1 MSLFPRFA
9 QEFTPLFR
17 LLDDYDRASRD
28 TFPQANRHLRS
39 FTPKFDVKELKDAY
53 ELHGEL
59 PGIDQK
65 DISLEWSDSNT
76 LTISGHVES
85 HYESGE
91 PPRGTIED
99 VEKSDNPD
107 YKKPTVEEEGE
118 ASNTT
123 SQALT
128 KTDDTSK
135 ELSKPAEK
143 FWVMER
149 SVGEFHRSFSFP
161 ARVDQDNVKASLKNG
176 VLTIAVPK
184 AQKPQARRININVD

>member
-1 MSLFPRFA
+1 MSLFPRFT

-17 LLDDYDRASRD
+17 LLDDFDRAQRD
-28 TFPQANRHLRS
+28 GLSQSARHLRS
-39 FTPKFDVKELKDAY
+39 FTPKFDVKEVKDAY

-65 DISLEWSDSNT
+65 DINLEWSDSNT
-76 LTISGHVES
+76 LTISGRVES

-91 PPRGTIED
+91 PPRGVIED
-99 VEKSDNPD
+99 AEKSENND
-107 YKKPTVEEEGE
+107 YHKPTVEEEGQ
-118 ASNTT
+118 T
-123 SQALT
+123 SDANKALT
-128 KTDDTSK
+128 KTEETNK
-135 ELSKPAEK
+135 EVSRPSEK

-161 ARVDQDNVKASLKNG
+161 ARVDQDNVKANLKNG

-184 AQKPQARRININVD
+184 AQKPQSRRINIDVN